1 MIFLDRKEECITKII
16 IEKDNYESIINNVHK
31 LIEQKFH
38 EKYGFE
44 YCKKQYINIKRWNSI
59 DDLNAVDYS
68 VIAYFYMM
76 NEFLLRSYSDCI
88 YPKEY
93 GNSLTDT
100 DTDTEWNILLEISC
114 SWRDWRDISIT
125 RTKNKE
131 SKNNVISNYI
141 YKDLIEQRY
150 KDILSFMLEHYTS
163 KHRLCDLLFPYT
175 EAHYR
180 TYLII
185 EYEDGRTLLY

>member
-100 DTDTEWNILLEISC
+100 DTEWNILLEISC